1 MRIVEDS
8 RLDPIPACT
17 NQAETSY
24 LCSLDSEAVNGADL
38 NAVSPPSMIE
48 DLTKQPL
55 LTDYDSG
62 LTRDDVRDIEGLFDY
77 GTNA

>member
-1 MRIVEDS
+1 MCIVEDS
-8 RLDPIPACT
+8 RIDPIPIHT

-24 LCSLDSEAVNGADL
+24 LCSSDSEAVNRADF
-38 NAVSPPSMIE
+38 NAVTSPSMIE

-55 LTDYDSG
+55 FTNYDSR
-62 LTRDDVRDIEGLFDY
+62 LTRGDICDINDLLDY